1 MRHYGFLSAGL
12 IAFASAASAQQL
24 APSPTL
30 DAIKARGH
38 LECGVHLG
46 LPGFSFAN
54 DKGEWSGIDVDYCKA
69 LAAAV
74 LGDATKVK
82 FTPTSVQQRWPIL
95 QSGQVD
101 LLSRNT
107 TITFSRNATLG
118 INFQGIN
125 FYEGQTF
132 IVRTSANAKTP
143 DDLDGASVCVA
154 AGSTEEK
161 NAADWFPE
169 RKLKVTI
176 INFQKN
182 DDAIS
187 AYDSGRCDA
196 YTAGVGALAGQRI
209 KLKVPGDHMILT
221 ELISNDPQGPVTRW
235 GDERW
240 QLVVRWVLNGM
251 IAAEALGVTSK
262 NVDEMKAKSTE
273 RGSAPPA
280 RRRGRLRRHD
290 GPVERLDVQR
300 HQAGR
305 ELRRE
310 LRAHRRHGLAAE
322 ARARQERAVDQ
333 GRPAVHL
340 AVSVRAG
347 CVPHAVQR
355 RDAAREDAGPR
366 SPALREAGSRICV
379 AAHLDAAPASGM
391 RVACARAASR
401 PGHDGVVISF
411 LYEKRVRDLFWQAF
425 VLARRAR
432 PRSPSSCVNA
442 SRNMRDA
449 GIASGFD
456 FLWRT
461 AGIEVPFVLTD
472 YTAQSDNLACSGS
485 ASSTRMLVTLISAAA
500 ATVLGFVIGIARL
513 SRNWLLSTHR
523 RRLCRGRPQ
532 HPAAVLRA
540 VLVFR
545 RHRRP
550 ARPAPV
556 DRRSSASRSSTI
568 AG

>member
-12 IAFASAASAQQL
+12 IAFASTASAQQL

-54 DKGEWSGIDVDYCKA
+54 DKGEWSGIDVDYCRA
-69 LAAAV
+69 VAAAV

-132 IVRTSANAKTP
+132 IVRTSANAKKP
-143 DDLDGASVCVA
+143 DDLDGATVCVA

-161 NAADWFPE
+161 NAGDWFAE
-169 RKLKVTI
+169 RKKKITI

-209 KLKVPGDHMILT
+209 KLKTPGDHLIMT
-221 ELISNDPQGPVTRW
+221 DLISNDPQGPVTRW

-262 NVDEMKAKSTE
+262 NADEMKAKSTSAEVRRLLGSEGGFGAMMGLSNDWMYNAIKQVGNYGESYE
-273 RGSAPPA
+273 RTVGMGSP
-280 RRRGRLRRHD
+280 L
-290 GPVERLDVQR
+290 
-300 HQAGR
+300 
-305 ELRRE
+305 
-310 LRAHRRHGLAAE
+310 
-322 ARARQERAVDQ
+322 
-333 GRPAVHL
+333 
-340 AVSVRAG
+340 
-347 CVPHAVQR
+347 
-355 RDAAREDAGPR
+355 
-366 SPALREAGSRICV
+366 
-379 AAHLDAAPASGM
+379 
-391 RVACARAASR
+391 
-401 PGHDGVVISF
+401 
-411 LYEKRVRDLFWQAF
+411 K
-425 VLARRAR
+425 
-432 PRSPSSCVNA
+432 
-442 SRNMRDA
+442 
-449 GIASGFD
+449 
-456 FLWRT
+456 
-461 AGIEVPFVLTD
+461 
-472 YTAQSDNLACSGS
+472 
-485 ASSTRMLVTLISAAA
+485 
-500 ATVLGFVIGIARL
+500 IARGKNEL
-513 SRNWLLSTHR
+513 WTKGGLLFTS
-523 RRLCRGRPQ
+523 PFQ
-532 HPAAVLRA
+532 
-540 VLVFR
+540 
-545 RHRRP
+545 
-550 ARPAPV
+550 
-556 DRRSSASRSSTI
+556 
-568 AG
+568 

>member
-1 MRHYGFLSAGL
+1 MQEAGPQPAITGNDRCVITDFSAAGL

-54 DKGEWSGIDVDYCKA
+54 DKGEWSGIDVDYCRA

-132 IVRTSANAKTP
+132 IVRTSANAKKP
-143 DDLDGASVCVA
+143 DDLDGATVCVA

-161 NAADWFPE
+161 NAGDWFAE
-169 RKLKVTI
+169 RKKKITI

-209 KLKVPGDHMILT
+209 KLKTPGDHLIMT
-221 ELISNDPQGPVTRW
+221 DLISNDPQGPVTRW

-262 NVDEMKAKSTE
+262 NADEMKAKSTSAEVRRLLGSEGGFGAMMGLSNDWMYNAIKQVGNYGESYE
-273 RGSAPPA
+273 RTGRHGSPLKLA
-280 RRRGRLRRHD
+280 RGKNELWTKGGLLSLRRFNEAD
-290 GPVERLDVQR
+290 PPPL
-300 HQAGR
+300 AGG
-305 ELRRE
+305 RRE
-310 LRAHRRHGLAAE
+310 AAGG
-322 ARARQERAVDQ
+322 ALSNA
-333 GRPAVHL
+333 
-340 AVSVRAG
+340 
-347 CVPHAVQR
+347 
-355 RDAAREDAGPR
+355 DADPCPLPTLP
-366 SPALREAGSRICV
+366 SISALR
-379 AAHLDAAPASGM
+379 
-391 RVACARAASR
+391 
-401 PGHDGVVISF
+401 
-411 LYEKRVRDLFWQAF
+411 
-425 VLARRAR
+425 
-432 PRSPSSCVNA
+432 PSSTGY
-442 SRNMRDA
+442 A
-449 GIASGFD
+449 G
-456 FLWRT
+456 
-461 AGIEVPFVLTD
+461 E
-472 YTAQSDNLACSGS
+472 
-485 ASSTRMLVTLISAAA
+485 
-500 ATVLGFVIGIARL
+500 
-513 SRNWLLSTHR
+513 
-523 RRLCRGRPQ
+523 
-532 HPAAVLRA
+532 
-540 VLVFR
+540 
-545 RHRRP
+545 
-550 ARPAPV
+550 
-556 DRRSSASRSSTI
+556 
-568 AG
+568 